1 MKNCPT
7 NSLQNEVK
15 KILKELYYFNHAQLE
30 ANYFWG
36 EKCKN
41 QKDLRTPHYCMYT
54 TDTIKIQALDLELLK
69 MQVKQNKDMNMM
81 CCLIAKKSYHENNC
95 IKLLYIHYNKITTFT
110 LKLKCQGQCKKT
122 IEIKE

>member
-1 MKNCPT
+1 
-7 NSLQNEVK
+7 
-15 KILKELYYFNHAQLE
+15 
-30 ANYFWG
+30 
-36 EKCKN
+36 
-41 QKDLRTPHYCMYT
+41 MYT
-54 TDTIKIQALDLELLK
+54 TDTKIIQDLDSELLK
-69 MQVKQNKDMNMM
+69 MQAIQNKDMK